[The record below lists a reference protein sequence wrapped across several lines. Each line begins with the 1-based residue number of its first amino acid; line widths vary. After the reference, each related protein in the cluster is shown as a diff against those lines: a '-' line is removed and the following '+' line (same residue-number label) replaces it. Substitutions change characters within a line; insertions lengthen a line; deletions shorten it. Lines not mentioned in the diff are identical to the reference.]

1 MGTTEER
8 IVPELEEHLS
18 RTFVELADTLVDDFD
33 VVDLYAVLAERCVEL
48 FDVSA
53 AGLVLADTRG
63 TLRLVASTSEAIETV
78 ELFQIQNDE
87 GPCLDCFRDRNSV
100 FVADITRESARWPRF
115 TPVASAAGFRAVSA
129 FPMRLR
135 NRALGALNLFN
146 VAPHVIGPVE
156 AASAQA
162 LADVATIALLQH
174 RAVLEA
180 QVLNEQ
186 LNDALNSR
194 IVIEQAK
201 GMLAERQGL
210 EIEGAFKLLRNHAR
224 NHNELLADVARSV
237 IDGSLGAAALD
248 PL

>member
-1 MGTTEER
+1 M
-8 IVPELEEHLS
+8 VHAL
-18 RTFVELADTLVDDFD
+18 
-33 VVDLYAVLAERCVEL
+33 
-48 FDVSA
+48 
-53 AGLVLADTRG
+53 
-63 TLRLVASTSEAIETV
+63 
-78 ELFQIQNDE
+78 
-87 GPCLDCFRDRNSV
+87 
-100 FVADITRESARWPRF
+100 
-115 TPVASAAGFRAVSA
+115 
-129 FPMRLR
+129 PMRLGGTV
-135 NRALGALNLFN
+135 LGVLNLF
-146 VAPHVIGPVE
+146 HVEPSLMSR
-156 AASAQA
+156 ADLDAAQA

>member
-1 MGTTEER
+1 M
-8 IVPELEEHLS
+8 VHAL
-18 RTFVELADTLVDDFD
+18 
-33 VVDLYAVLAERCVEL
+33 
-48 FDVSA
+48 
-53 AGLVLADTRG
+53 
-63 TLRLVASTSEAIETV
+63 
-78 ELFQIQNDE
+78 
-87 GPCLDCFRDRNSV
+87 
-100 FVADITRESARWPRF
+100 
-115 TPVASAAGFRAVSA
+115 
-129 FPMRLR
+129 PMRLR
-135 NRALGALNLFN
+135 GTVLGVLNLF
-146 VAPHVIGPVE
+146 HVEPSLMSR
-156 AASAQA
+156 ADLDAAQA
-162 LADVATIALLQH
+162 LANVATIALLQH

>member
-1 MGTTEER
+1 M
-8 IVPELEEHLS
+8 VHAL
-18 RTFVELADTLVDDFD
+18 
-33 VVDLYAVLAERCVEL
+33 
-48 FDVSA
+48 
-53 AGLVLADTRG
+53 
-63 TLRLVASTSEAIETV
+63 
-78 ELFQIQNDE
+78 
-87 GPCLDCFRDRNSV
+87 
-100 FVADITRESARWPRF
+100 
-115 TPVASAAGFRAVSA
+115 
-129 FPMRLR
+129 PMRLR
-135 NRALGALNLFN
+135 GTVLGVLNLF
-146 VAPHVIGPVE
+146 HVEPSLMSR
-156 AASAQA
+156 ADLDAAQA

>member
-174 RAVLEA
+174 RAVRDAETISAQLEF
-180 QVLNEQ
+180 
-186 LNDALNSR
+186 ALHSR
-194 IVIEQAK
+194 VAIEQAK
-201 GMLAERQGL
+201 GVIAE
-210 EIEGAFKLLRNHAR
+210 
-224 NHNELLADVARSV
+224 
-237 IDGSLGAAALD
+237 SLGVDMGVAFTRLRGYARAHQRPLVEVAEEVAAKALPPHD
-248 PL
+248 LGD

>member
-174 RAVLEA
+174 RAVRDAETISAQLEF
-180 QVLNEQ
+180 
-186 LNDALNSR
+186 ALHSR
-194 IVIEQAK
+194 VAIEQAK
-201 GMLAERQGL
+201 GVIAE
-210 EIEGAFKLLRNHAR
+210 
-224 NHNELLADVARSV
+224 
-237 IDGSLGAAALD
+237 SLGVDMGVAFTRLRGYARAHQRPLVEVAEEVAAKALPPPD
-248 PL
+248 LGD